1 MPRAAPALA
10 ALVLAALPCLPA
22 GAQTP
27 PGAAPPQIPS
37 PAHADPM
44 TYAVDGR
51 QYVVVAA
58 GGDALVNPEAIDDY
72 LLAYAL
78 PDGYLKRQPQ
88 AGAAALD
95 SGPASVP

>member
-1 MPRAAPALA
+1 
-10 ALVLAALPCLPA
+10 
-22 GAQTP
+22 
-27 PGAAPPQIPS
+27 
-37 PAHADPM
+37 M